1 MAQSRLQIAINS
13 ALAGIY
19 AVYAL
24 IVIARAGYE
33 TGQVLAGRISIA
45 GAFARLDVSG
55 GLLFLGDAALFMALQ
70 ERPKTQAAA
79 GSTSPRFSRWRII
92 HDTTTAPTI
101 LPRMNSIQFGRF
113 SMSPGAEVPAIT

>member
-1 MAQSRLQIAINS
+1 LPLPQSRLQIAIIS

-45 GAFARLDVSG
+45 GAFARLHVSG
-55 GLLFLGDAALFMALQ
+55 GLLFLGDAALFMVLQ
-70 ERPKTQAAA
+70 NRPKT
-79 GSTSPRFSRWRII
+79 
-92 HDTTTAPTI
+92 
-101 LPRMNSIQFGRF
+101 
-113 SMSPGAEVPAIT
+113 

>member
-1 MAQSRLQIAINS
+1 MPQSRLQIAINS

-45 GAFARLDVSG
+45 GAIARLDVSG
-55 GLLFLGDAALFMALQ
+55 GLLVLGGVALFMALRK
-70 ERPKTQAAA
+70 RPKT
-79 GSTSPRFSRWRII
+79 
-92 HDTTTAPTI
+92 
-101 LPRMNSIQFGRF
+101 
-113 SMSPGAEVPAIT
+113 

>member
-1 MAQSRLQIAINS
+1 LPLPQSRLQIAIIS

-45 GAFARLDVSG
+45 GAIARLDVSG
-55 GLLFLGDAALFMALQ
+55 GLLVLGGVALFMALQ
-70 ERPKTQAAA
+70 KRPKT
-79 GSTSPRFSRWRII
+79 
-92 HDTTTAPTI
+92 
-101 LPRMNSIQFGRF
+101 
-113 SMSPGAEVPAIT
+113 

>member
-1 MAQSRLQIAINS
+1 MPHSRLQIAINS

-45 GAFARLDVSG
+45 GAIARLDVSG
-55 GLLFLGDAALFMALQ
+55 GLLVLGGVALFMALQ
-70 ERPKTQAAA
+70 KRPKT
-79 GSTSPRFSRWRII
+79 
-92 HDTTTAPTI
+92 
-101 LPRMNSIQFGRF
+101 
-113 SMSPGAEVPAIT
+113 

>member
-1 MAQSRLQIAINS
+1 LPLPQSRLQIAIIS

-45 GAFARLDVSG
+45 GAIARLDVSG
-55 GLLFLGDAALFMALQ
+55 GLLVLGGVAVFMALQ
-70 ERPKTQAAA
+70 KRPMT
-79 GSTSPRFSRWRII
+79 
-92 HDTTTAPTI
+92 
-101 LPRMNSIQFGRF
+101 
-113 SMSPGAEVPAIT
+113 